1 MFAYELR
8 VYDNVNEDE
17 NEDEDENSYLEAI
30 HHPSSLIPQPSS
42 INQPSPSPVPVV
54 CGKQCIVLAGNLRAC
69 I

>member
-8 VYDNVNEDE
+8 VYDDE
-17 NEDEDENSYLEAI
+17 NDDENGNSYLEAI
-30 HHPSSLIPQPSS
+30 HHPSS